1 MKNSLLTTE
10 SRFKVAH
17 CIKNV
22 INLDSSDKESS
33 DDFTFEESS
42 QSYSSDEESHGDP
55 KPKPKGKDYLRRLSF
70 GVKSNRDCD

>member
-42 QSYSSDEESHGDP
+42 
-55 KPKPKGKDYLRRLSF
+55 
-70 GVKSNRDCD
+70 